1 MYRLTR
7 IHIYTRQ
14 LIYRDDMSN
23 TNMTHIYKHSM
34 NEQYIIYIQWMV
46 RYIHKQ

>member
-14 LIYRDDMSN
+14 LIYRGDMSN
-23 TNMTHIYKHSM
+23 TNVNYLYKHSM
-34 NEQYIIYIQWMV
+34 IEQYIMYIQ
-46 RYIHKQ
+46 